1 MPKQTWYIAAILS
14 LCAVLAFV
22 GLNSWQRSSELEKT
36 QAGLKLAQGSAEQT
50 ASQLEA
56 TNRKLAEKDALVAQ
70 LEKERQEAATAQK
83 SLEDQMRASL
93 QSKDITISQLQGK
106 LTVNILDRILF
117 DSGEAQLKPEGE
129 QVLQKIAGVLSQ
141 FPNRQIHV
149 VGHTDDVPLSAN
161 LRQRFASNWE
171 LSTARATAAVRF
183 LQETANV
190 DPRRLGAVG
199 YGEFHPI
206 APNTSA
212 EGRAQNRRIALVV
225 LPEELAGADVPPPAP
240 RDAKPKA
247 PTPAPSTPTPPPSTG
262 TVDPAPA
269 PKPSGAAVTPIAP
282 TAPLKPAP
290 VPAEPPAPVPPL
302 EPVKKN

>member
-50 ASQLEA
+50 AAQLDA

-70 LEKERQEAATAQK
+70 LEKERQDAATAQK

-225 LPEELAGADVPPPAP
+225 LPEELAGADVPPPG
-240 RDAKPKA
+240 DVKPKV
-247 PTPAPSTPTPPPSTG
+247 TPPASST
-262 TVDPAPA
+262 PAPA
-269 PKPSGAAVTPIAP
+269 PAPAPSSGTSTPPPAPAAPIAP
-282 TAPLKPAP
+282 GKPAP
-290 VPAEPPAPVPPL
+290 VPAEAPAPVPPL

>member
-117 DSGEAQLKPEGE
+117 DSGEAQVKPEGE

-225 LPEELAGADVPPPAP
+225 LPEELAGADVPPPAGEV
-240 RDAKPKA
+240 KPKV
-247 PTPAPSTPTPPPSTG
+247 PTPAPLVPTP
-262 TVDPAPA
+262 APEA
-269 PKPSGAAVTPIAP
+269 
-282 TAPLKPAP
+282 KPAAAAATSVAPVAPGKPGP
-290 VPAEPPAPVPPL
+290 VPAEPPAPGPPL
-302 EPVKKN
+302 EPQKKN

>member
-50 ASQLEA
+50 AAQLEA

-117 DSGEAQLKPEGE
+117 DSGEAQVKPEGE

-225 LPEELAGADVPPPAP
+225 LPEELAGADVPPAP
-240 RDAKPKA
+240 RDATPKI
-247 PTPAPSTPTPPPSTG
+247 TLPAPSTPAPPIATG

-302 EPVKKN
+302 EPQKKN